1 MNEEIPLMSKFFKV
15 KCVMPRGQFPFN
27 TLPMMRFLKVVQEKD
42 PGRLE
47 ASTDRLYEAIFE
59 NKVKVAD
66 NPSGVLG
73 SLSPSVLDASRVE
86 EYRQQSSSEETKEK
100 VKRDA
105 ERLVEEGAFG
115 FPWIEVSRPDG
126 QRLTIFGSDR
136 FEFLADWLGQEWKGP
151 NPSSTEPTKSR
162 L

>member
-1 MNEEIPLMSKFFKV
+1 
-15 KCVMPRGQFPFN
+15 
-27 TLPMMRFLKVVQEKD
+27 MRFLKVVQEKD

-136 FEFLADWLGQEWKGP
+136 FEFLADWFARFSFP
-151 NPSSTEPTKSR
+151 PP
-162 L
+162 